1 MSNVVISKNEKERIA
16 IVTLSKEP
24 FNICDMKFYGEIAS
38 AFKEIN
44 LMDDISVVILRSAC
58 KHFCTGGDLS
68 EIQLCNTEDN
78 VSIISGAAVDCM
90 EAIYSCRYPVIA
102 AVHGKSIGAGVAM
115 VASCDVCIAT
125 EDAIFSLPEIKAGY
139 IGASAFLEMLIP
151 RRLARYYMF
160 TGEPITSSM
169 LKNWGSILDV
179 VVSEQLD
186 KKAME
191 IAKKI
196 AEQSP
201 LALTYF
207 KKAMN
212 HNDNERLREKFIH
225 ESQYTVK
232 YSQSMDC
239 KETFLAFKEK
249 RKPKYSGK

>member
-1 MSNVVISKNEKERIA
+1 LSNVVISKNRKERIA
-16 IVTLSKEP
+16 TVTLCKEP
-24 FNICDMKFYGEIAS
+24 LNICDMKFYREIES
-38 AFKEIN
+38 AFQEIN
-44 LMDDISVVILRSAC
+44 LMDDISVVILKSTC
-58 KHFCTGGDLS
+58 KHFCAGGDLT
-68 EIQLCNTEDN
+68 EIQMCNTVDN
-78 VSIISGAAVDCM
+78 VNIIGGAAASCM

-115 VASCDVCIAT
+115 MACCDVCIAT
-125 EDAIFSLPEIKAGY
+125 EDAIFSLPEIKVGY

-160 TGEPITSSM
+160 TGETITSTM
-169 LKNWGSILDV
+169 LQNWGSILDV
-179 VVSEQLD
+179 VKSEELD
-186 KKAME
+186 KKSME
-191 IAKKI
+191 VAKKI

-212 HNDNERLREKFIH
+212 HNDNERLREKFMH

-239 KETFLAFKEK
+239 TETFLALKEK